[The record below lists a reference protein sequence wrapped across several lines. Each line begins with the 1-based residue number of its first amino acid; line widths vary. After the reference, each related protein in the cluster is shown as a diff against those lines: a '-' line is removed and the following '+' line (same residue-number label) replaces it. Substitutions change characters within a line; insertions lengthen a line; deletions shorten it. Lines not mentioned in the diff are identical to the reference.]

1 MVEHFT
7 CFTKKKEANYWLKTQ
22 QEQQEDN
29 SMDDICY
36 LENINFAVLNNPLN
50 PRLANKW
57 DIELNIDGGKHV
69 LACFSTRNYF
79 E

>member
-1 MVEHFT
+1 MTSVI
-7 CFTKKKEANYWLKTQ
+7 WR
-22 QEQQEDN
+22 
-29 SMDDICY
+29 I
-36 LENINFAVLNNPLN
+36 FAVLNNPLN

-79 E
+79 D